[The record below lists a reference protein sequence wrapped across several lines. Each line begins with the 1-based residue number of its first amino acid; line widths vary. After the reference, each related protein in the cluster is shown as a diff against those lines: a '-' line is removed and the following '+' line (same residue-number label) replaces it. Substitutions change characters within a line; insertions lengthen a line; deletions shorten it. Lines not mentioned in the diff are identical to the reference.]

1 MRYTNH
7 YTKLDVWGLEIAFE
21 YIPYDTQTFELSYF

>member
-21 YIPYDTQTFELSYF
+21 YVPYDTLSYF